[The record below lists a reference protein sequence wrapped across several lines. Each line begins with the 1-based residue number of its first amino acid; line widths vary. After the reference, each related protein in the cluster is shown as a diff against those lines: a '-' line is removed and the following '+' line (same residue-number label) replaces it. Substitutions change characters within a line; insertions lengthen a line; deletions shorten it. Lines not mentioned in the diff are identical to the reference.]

1 MKILKFSVVIAIVVL
16 VIIFAS
22 TRKFED
28 HATDLSELPSLINA
42 TTIASASV
50 GNTGYTNAFEEEIK
64 NIGQISPQEFTQLYP
79 NDAEYLTR
87 ITWDPQTAKF
97 WSEFN
102 ADPAIH
108 NQDAEQQTQRNHDFR
123 LNQEEYAAFSQNGF
137 VVSERL
143 GAQSFAEIFYRI
155 FTNDLPVF
163 VSTDSILHSWHRSYN
178 KALQELEEAYLA
190 PSLKIL
196 LDQMAAAIPSQWEQY
211 GDDIMAPGII
221 DSDYFLAVAR
231 SLLNGNQV
239 ETYLN
244 QTDRVKDTLTAIEN
258 QQVQEFDLFGHNR
271 KIDFSQFK
279 VRGHYEDSEQLKRY
293 FKAMM
298 WCGRIDFRIADDSEE
313 SSIRELGGAIVLL
326 DLLKQSGQF
335 ENWQDFDQLLQ
346 AFVGIADSMT
356 FEQLNTLLTQVDV
369 SSLADISSLSILEDL
384 QDTVLNGSFGN
395 QEIVSHIYESPNES
409 DESTLPKSFTL
420 LGQRFSPDS
429 WAMSKVVYDQIE
441 WDDEKVKR
449 HLPSALDIAFSV
461 FGNNQVVSNLVSRI
475 QDKNGHTLRDG
486 LNYQHN
492 LAAIRNVIDRQE
504 EGAWKESIYA
514 NWLATLRTLS
524 QPTTDPKYPE
534 SMRTRAW
541 AMKTVNSQLASWTQL
556 RHDTILYNK
565 QSYGR
570 LVCSYPAGF
579 VEPHTRF
586 WESFETLI
594 VQTIELLENTPFPEV
609 ISLSDNTVMTRA
621 EYEQRIDELYE
632 SENQDFE
639 DIAAIYNSFIFPQST
654 QKKQISFFKQFLDAL
669 KTLKLISV
677 KELAQEPLTDSET
690 QFLKNIVEIEKDYVG
705 QIEYG
710 GWYPRLFYGGP
721 EDSTGWDAIVAD
733 VHTNLNQEG
742 SVLYEGVGNV
752 DMIMIAVDNGEDKM
766 IYAGPTLS
774 HYEFEMDSFT
784 RLTDSEWK
792 QLLQEGNLPSRPD
805 WTESYLLTGNNPDVQ
820 SYPRPV
826 GEWLEDGRIN
836 R

>member
-1 MKILKFSVVIAIVVL
+1 MKILKFSVVIAITIL
-16 VIIFAS
+16 FITFAS
-22 TRKFED
+22 THKLGNQ
-28 HATDLSELPSLINA
+28 ATNTSESPSRMRG
-42 TTIASASV
+42 TSIASASE
-50 GNTGYTNAFEEEIK
+50 GNTGYTAAFKEEIQ
-64 NIGQISPQEFTQLYP
+64 NIGQISSQEFIQLYP
-79 NDAEYLTR
+79 NDSEYLTR
-87 ITWDPQTAKF
+87 ITWDPKTAEFWDKF
-97 WSEFN
+97 N
-102 ADPAIH
+102 TDPAIH
-108 NQDAEQQTQRNHDFR
+108 TQDSKQHKRNYDFS
-123 LNQEEYAAFSQNGF
+123 LDQEEYSAFSQNGF

-143 GAQSFAEIFYRI
+143 GAQSFAEMFYRI

-163 VSTDSILHSWHRSYN
+163 VSTDSILHAWHRSYD
-178 KALQELEEAYLA
+178 KALQELEEVYLA
-190 PSLKIL
+190 PSLKVL
-196 LDQMAAAIPSQWEQY
+196 LDQMAAEIPLQWDQY
-211 GDDIMAPGII
+211 DNDISGPSII

-231 SLLNGNQV
+231 SLLNGNLV
-239 ETYLN
+239 ETHLN
-244 QTDRVKDTLTAIEN
+244 QTDRVKDTLTAIES
-258 QQVQEFDLFGHNR
+258 QQVQEFDLFGRSR
-271 KIDFSQFK
+271 KVDFSQFK
-279 VRGHYEDSEQLKRY
+279 VRGHYENSEQLKQY

-298 WCGRIDFRIADDSEE
+298 WCGRIDFRIAGDSKE
-313 SSIRELGGAIVLL
+313 SSTRELGGAIVLL
-326 DLLKQSGQF
+326 DLLKQSDQF
-335 ENWQDFDQLLQ
+335 ENWQDFDRLLQ
-346 AFVGIADSMT
+346 TFVGVVDSMT
-356 FEQLNTLLTQVDV
+356 FEQLNTLLTQADV
-369 SSLADISSLSILEDL
+369 NSLADISSLSILEDL
-384 QDTVLNGSFGN
+384 QNAVLKGSFGN
-395 QEIVSHIYESPNES
+395 QEIVSHIYKSPNELDKS
-409 DESTLPKSFTL
+409 VLPKSFTL
-420 LGQRFSPDS
+420 LGQRFSTDS

-441 WDDEKVKR
+441 WNDEKVKR

-475 QDKNGHTLRDG
+475 QDKNGHALRDG

-570 LVCSYPAGF
+570 LLCSYPAGF
-579 VEPHTRF
+579 VEPHTKF
-586 WESFETLI
+586 WESFETL
-594 VQTIELLENTPFPEV
+594 VAQTIGLLENTPFPEV
-609 ISLSDNTVMTRA
+609 ISLLDDTVMTRA
-621 EYEQRIDELYE
+621 EYERRISEQLE
-632 SENQDFE
+632 SENQDSGKVR
-639 DIAAIYNSFIFPQST
+639 AIDNSFIFPQST
-654 QKKQISFFKQFLDAL
+654 QEKQIAFFKQFLEDL

-677 KELAQEPLTDSET
+677 KELAQEPLTDMET

-705 QIEYG
+705 QIEYR

-742 SVLYEGVGNV
+742 SVLHEGIGNV
-752 DMIMIAVDNGEDKM
+752 DMMMIAVDNGEDKM

-774 HYEFEMDSFT
+774 HYEFEMNSFT
-784 RLTDSEWK
+784 RLTDSDWK
-792 QLLQEGNLPSRPD
+792 QLLQEGNLPSRPN
-805 WTESYLLTGNNPDVQ
+805 WTEGYLITGNNPDTQ

-826 GEWLEDGRIN
+826 GEWFEGQRIK